1 MIIFVSFERNNQHI
15 FSFFFRHN
23 DDNYQTLEVTT
34 WNYTKV
40 QVYFQYISIYK
51 STIFEKANFTRLY
64 TSIDLF

>member
-40 QVYFQYISIYK
+40 QVCFQYIK
-51 STIFEKANFTRLY
+51 VQFLKNQNFIL
-64 TSIDLF
+64 IQLQ